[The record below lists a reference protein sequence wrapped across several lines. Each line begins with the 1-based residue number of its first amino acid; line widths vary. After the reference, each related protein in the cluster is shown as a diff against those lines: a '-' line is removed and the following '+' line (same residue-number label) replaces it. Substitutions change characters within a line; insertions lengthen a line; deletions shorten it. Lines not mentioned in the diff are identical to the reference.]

1 MKSNNLAGASIKKPK
16 RNSHPPIA
24 NQVVSQAR
32 GVGLSEKIRPRASTN
47 MPPAVE
53 TESKEAKLP
62 FLRRKS
68 RVTAAESNGKKSI
81 LRAILIIS

>member
-1 MKSNNLAGASIKKPK
+1 
-16 RNSHPPIA
+16 
-24 NQVVSQAR
+24 
-32 GVGLSEKIRPRASTN
+32 